1 MKVRKEMEST
11 IFTPDVINQINEF
24 VNDTLYEGLISGFDI
39 RDAEEFDEVIEAAE
53 NGQTEFELDVDLEQ
67 MADPDV
73 FERLLSR
80 FMDNYVFD
88 QEYRYMTG
96 LKITVDKEANALEVS
111 AGLVLS
117 SYSGL
122 MPNIETFIVDC
133 GQVFDLDE
141 YVHNLLREG
150 FGSEDE
156 HTGDE
161 YDEYDREFEEL
172 REQVRSRFVNAEQFN
187 SSKTVV
193 STIISL
199 EE

>member
-1 MKVRKEMEST
+1 MEST

>member
-1 MKVRKEMEST
+1 MDST
-11 IFTPDVINQINEF
+11 IFTPNVINQINEF
-24 VNDTLYEGLISGFDI
+24 VNSTLYEDIISDFDI

-53 NGQTEFELDVDLEQ
+53 NGQTEFELNVDLEQ
-67 MADPDV
+67 MTDPDI
-73 FERLLSR
+73 FERLLAR
-80 FMDNYVFD
+80 FMDNYIFD
-88 QEYRYMTG
+88 QEYRYMSG
-96 LKITVDKEANALEVS
+96 LKITLDKEANTLEVR
-111 AGLVLS
+111 AGLVLGKW
-117 SYSGL
+117 SGL
-122 MPNIETFIVDC
+122 VPNVETFIVDC
-133 GQVFDLDE
+133 GRVFDLDE

-150 FGSEDE
+150 FRFEDE

-193 STIISL
+193 STVISL

>member
-1 MKVRKEMEST
+1 MEST
-11 IFTPDVINQINEF
+11 IFTPYVINQINEF
-24 VNDTLYEGLISGFDI
+24 VNNTLYEGLISGFDI

-53 NGQTEFELDVDLEQ
+53 NGQTEFELNVDLEQ

-73 FERLLSR
+73 FESVLSY
-80 FMDNYVFD
+80 FMDNHIFD

-117 SYSGL
+117 SYSGP
-122 MPNIETFIVDC
+122 MSNIETFIVDC
-133 GQVFDLDE
+133 GHVFDLDE

>member
-1 MKVRKEMEST
+1 MEST
-11 IFTPDVINQINEF
+11 IFTPNVIDQINEF
-24 VNDTLYEGLISGFDI
+24 VESTLYEGIISDFNITDCEEFEDAV
-39 RDAEEFDEVIEAAE
+39 RDAE
-53 NGQTEFELDVDLEQ
+53 NGVTEFELEIDLEQ
-67 MADPDV
+67 VADPDV
-73 FERLLSR
+73 FEQLLAR
-80 FMDNYVFD
+80 FMDNYIFD
-88 QEYRYMTG
+88 LEYRYMTG

-117 SYSGL
+117 SYSGP

-150 FGSEDE
+150 FRSEDE

>member
-1 MKVRKEMEST
+1 MEST
-11 IFTPDVINQINEF
+11 IFTTNAINQINEF
-24 VNDTLYEGLISGFDI
+24 VNSTLYEGFISDFDI

-53 NGQTEFELDVDLEQ
+53 NGQTEFELNVDLEQ

-96 LKITVDKEANALEVS
+96 LKITLDKESDTLEVR
-111 AGLVLS
+111 AGLVLGKW
-117 SYSGL
+117 SGL
-122 MPNIETFIVDC
+122 VPSIETFIVDC
-133 GQVFDLDE
+133 GRVFDLDE

-150 FGSEDE
+150 FRFEDE
-156 HTGDE
+156 HAGDE

-172 REQVRSRFVNAEQFN
+172 REQVRSRFVNAEQSN

-193 STIISL
+193 STVISL

>member
-1 MKVRKEMEST
+1 MKST
-11 IFTPDVINQINEF
+11 IFTSNVINQINEF

-53 NGQTEFELDVDLEQ
+53 NGQTEFELNVDLEQ

-111 AGLVLS
+111 AGLVLG
-117 SYSGL
+117 SYSGP

>member
-1 MKVRKEMEST
+1 MEST
-11 IFTPDVINQINEF
+11 IFTPNAIDQINEF
-24 VNDTLYEGLISGFDI
+24 VNDTLYKGLISGFDI

-53 NGQTEFELDVDLEQ
+53 NGQTEFELNVDLEQ

-73 FERLLSR
+73 FERLLAR
-80 FMDNYVFD
+80 FMDNYIFD
-88 QEYRYMTG
+88 QEYRYTTG

-117 SYSGL
+117 SYSGP

>member
-1 MKVRKEMEST
+1 MEST
-11 IFTPDVINQINEF
+11 IFTLDVINQINEF
-24 VNDTLYEGLISGFDI
+24 VNNTLYEGLISGFDI

-53 NGQTEFELDVDLEQ
+53 NGQTEFELTVDLEQ

-73 FERLLSR
+73 FENVLSY
-80 FMDNYVFD
+80 FMDNHIFD

-111 AGLVLS
+111 AGLVLG
-117 SYSGL
+117 SYSGP

-193 STIISL
+193 STVISL

>member
-1 MKVRKEMEST
+1 MEST
-11 IFTPDVINQINEF
+11 IFTTNAINQINEF
-24 VNDTLYEGLISGFDI
+24 VNSTLYEGLISDFNITDC
-39 RDAEEFDEVIEAAE
+39 EEFENAVRDAE
-53 NGQTEFELDVDLEQ
+53 NGQTEFELNVDLEQ

-73 FERLLSR
+73 FERLLAR
-80 FMDNYVFD
+80 FMDNYIFD

-96 LKITVDKEANALEVS
+96 LKITVDKESNALEVS

-117 SYSGL
+117 SYSGP

>member
-1 MKVRKEMEST
+1 MEST
-11 IFTPDVINQINEF
+11 IFTPYVINQINEF
-24 VNDTLYEGLISGFDI
+24 VNNTLYEGLISGFDI
-39 RDAEEFDEVIEAAE
+39 RDAEEFDEVLEAAE
-53 NGQTEFELDVDLEQ
+53 NGQTEFELNVDLEQ

-73 FERLLSR
+73 FERLLAR
-80 FMDNYVFD
+80 FMDNHIFD

-117 SYSGL
+117 SYSGP

>member
-1 MKVRKEMEST
+1 MEST
-11 IFTPDVINQINEF
+11 IFTPNVIERINEF
-24 VNDTLYEGLISGFDI
+24 VESTLYEDYISNFDI
-39 RDAEEFDEVIEAAE
+39 RDAEEFDEVLEAAE
-53 NGQTEFELDVDLEQ
+53 NGQTEFELNVDLEQ

-73 FERLLSR
+73 FENVLSY
-80 FMDNYVFD
+80 FMDNHIFD
-88 QEYRYMTG
+88 QEYRYMTR

-111 AGLVLS
+111 AGLVLGR
-117 SYSGL
+117 YSGL

-141 YVHNLLREG
+141 YVHNLLEEG
-150 FGSEDE
+150 SGSEDD

-199 EE
+199 ED

>member
-1 MKVRKEMEST
+1 MEST
-11 IFTPDVINQINEF
+11 IFTPYMIDQINEF

-53 NGQTEFELDVDLEQ
+53 NGQTEFELNVDLEQ

-88 QEYRYMTG
+88 QEYRYTTG

-111 AGLVLS
+111 AGLVLG
-117 SYSGL
+117 SYSGP

>member
-1 MKVRKEMEST
+1 MEST
-11 IFTPDVINQINEF
+11 IFTPDVIDQINEF

-53 NGQTEFELDVDLEQ
+53 NGQTEFELNVDLEQ

-73 FERLLSR
+73 FERLLAR
-80 FMDNYVFD
+80 FMDNYIFD

-117 SYSGL
+117 SYSGP

-199 EE
+199 EENKER

>member
-1 MKVRKEMEST
+1 MEST
-11 IFTPDVINQINEF
+11 IFTPYVINQINEF
-24 VNDTLYEGLISGFDI
+24 VNNTLYEGLISGFDI

-53 NGQTEFELDVDLEQ
+53 NGQTEFELNVDLEQ

-96 LKITVDKEANALEVS
+96 LKITVDKEANVLEVS

-117 SYSGL
+117 SYSGP